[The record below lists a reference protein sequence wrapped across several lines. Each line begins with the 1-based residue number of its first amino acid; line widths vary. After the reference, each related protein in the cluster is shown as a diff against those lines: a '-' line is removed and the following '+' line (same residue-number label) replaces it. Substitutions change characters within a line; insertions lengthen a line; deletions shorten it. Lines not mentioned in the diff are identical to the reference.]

1 MIRQSTSEANRLV
14 EELNQARKQLASEK
28 IRRIVQLFQ
37 YKTIEDDL
45 SNVFSQIQELEKMNR
60 TLAQDNQELKSSLD
74 NNLQTGDAIHEKNSI
89 IAQLQNENAK
99 LEQNNETM
107 LVNLKSMQ
115 DKLAQTEASIESL
128 KSTTDQLTFENQNL
142 AISNEHLTR
151 EIQTYDE
158 RIEQLTAE
166 KVN

>member
-99 LEQNNETM
+99 LEQSNETM
-107 LVNLKSMQ
+107 LFNLKSMQ
-115 DKLAQTEASIESL
+115 DKLAQAEASIESL

-142 AISNEHLTR
+142 SISNEHLTR

-158 RIEQLTAE
+158 RIQHLTAE
-166 KVN
+166 EVN